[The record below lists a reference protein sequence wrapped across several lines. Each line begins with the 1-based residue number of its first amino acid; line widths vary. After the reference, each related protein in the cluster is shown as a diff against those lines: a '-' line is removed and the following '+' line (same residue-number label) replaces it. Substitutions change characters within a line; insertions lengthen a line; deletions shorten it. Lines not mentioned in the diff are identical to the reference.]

1 MRQKIEFMSLI
12 NELIKTNYLKTPEII
27 DAFRKIKREDFLLP
41 EDEGMAEVNAP
52 LSIGHGQTISQ
63 PLTVAF
69 MLELL
74 RPEKGDKIL
83 DIGSGSG
90 WTVALLAQIIGKKGK
105 IYGMERIEEL
115 KKFAENNVLKYNFIK
130 KGVANIVCGDGYKG
144 LPGYAPFDKII
155 IAAAAEEIPTA
166 LLRQLKA
173 GGRLVIPVGQ
183 QYETQDIVAVDKI
196 GEDEFK
202 EKRYPGFVF
211 VPLVE
216 SHNA

>member
-1 MRQKIEFMSLI
+1 MSLI
-12 NELIKTNYLKTPEII
+12 NELIQSKYLKSPEII
-27 DAFRKIKREDFLLP
+27 DAFRKIKREDFLLDQ
-41 EDEGMAEVNAP
+41 DEGMAEVNVP

-105 IYGMERIEEL
+105 IYGVERIEEL
-115 KKFAENNVLKYNFIK
+115 KKFAENNILKYNFIN
-130 KGVANIVCGDGYKG
+130 KGIVEIIHGDGYKG

-166 LLRQLKA
+166 LLKQLKV
-173 GGRLVIPVGQ
+173 GGRLVIPVGR

-196 GEDEFK
+196 GKDEFK

-211 VPLVE
+211 VPLVK